1 MKAGSLSFD
10 EESKQ
15 KCRGKKALAVATEQN
30 PVRFF
35 VIKQI
40 EHAER
45 IDKAYIVADTSSR
58 EIIQHPWNLLVCYI
72 W

>member
-15 KCRGKKALAVATEQN
+15 KCRGKKVLAAATEQN

-35 VIKQI
+35 VVKQI
-40 EHAER
+40 EHAEW
-45 IDKAYIVADTSSR
+45 IDKAYIAANTSSHDR
-58 EIIQHPWNLLVCYI
+58 SIIAQ
-72 W
+72 